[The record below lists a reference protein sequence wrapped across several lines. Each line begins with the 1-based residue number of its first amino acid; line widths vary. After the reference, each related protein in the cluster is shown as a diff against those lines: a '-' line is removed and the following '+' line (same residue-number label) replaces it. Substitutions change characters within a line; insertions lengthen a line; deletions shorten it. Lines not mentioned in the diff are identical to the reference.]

1 MGTSGNLSVY
11 NFPTSV
17 YNNTNVK
24 VCDNKWHHIA
34 LSFNNGVANGSNVYI
49 DGQPKLNL
57 TLSTPISGPGGNGIG
72 IASAFYNSYWTGFV
86 GSLDDVMLYTDV
98 LASEKINEIY
108 AKGLI
113 SHGLAVR

>member
-1 MGTSGNLSVY
+1 LLIKTKRSPFCKFLSSNNLHVEVFSPDSI
-11 NFPTSV
+11 FADS
-17 YNNTNVK
+17 
-24 VCDNKWHHIA
+24 
-34 LSFNNGVANGSNVYI
+34 
-49 DGQPKLNL
+49 
-57 TLSTPISGPGGNGIG
+57 SGPGGNGIG